1 MSIAGA
7 TMPGQDQSA
16 SRETSEYSARAMRRQ
31 DDTARFIERFEVL
44 TGFRVHSTSREGLPR
59 EFLAR
64 TVPAPDVLVGQYGY
78 ELEPRTHNA
87 LCRYEPGRQSD
98 RWTFG
103 RLLEIRGFGVFSLL
117 DLLEILAK
125 HGISSKT

>member
-1 MSIAGA
+1 
-7 TMPGQDQSA
+7 MPGEDQASA
-16 SRETSEYSARAMRRQ
+16 HEPPGASARTARRQ

-44 TGFRVHSTSREGLPR
+44 TGFHVHSTSVEGLPR

-64 TVPAPDVLVGQYGY
+64 AVPAPEVLVEEYGY

-87 LCRYEPGRQSD
+87 LCRYEPGRQPD
-98 RWTFG
+98 RWTYG

-125 HGISSKT
+125 HGIKCV

>member
-1 MSIAGA
+1 MTIAGA
-7 TMPGQDQSA
+7 TMPGQDQTA
-16 SRETSEYSARAMRRQ
+16 PRETPENSARAMRRQ
-31 DDTARFIERFEVL
+31 DDTVRFIERFEML

-64 TVPAPDVLVGQYGY
+64 TVPTPDVLVRQYGY

-117 DLLEILAK
+117 DLLEVLAK
-125 HGISSKT
+125 HGISSK

>member
-7 TMPGQDQSA
+7 TMPGQEQGA
-16 SRETSEYSARAMRRQ
+16 SRESVEDSARATRRQ
-31 DDTARFIERFEVL
+31 DDTTRFIERFEAL

-64 TVPAPDVLVGQYGY
+64 TVPAPDILVGQYGY
-78 ELEPRTHNA
+78 EVEPRTHNA
-87 LCRYEPGRQSD
+87 LCRYEPGRPSD

-117 DLLEILAK
+117 DLLEVLAK
-125 HGISSKT
+125 HGISNKT

>member
-1 MSIAGA
+1 MPIAGA
-7 TMPGQDQSA
+7 SMPGQDNA
-16 SRETSEYSARAMRRQ
+16 TSNEIPDTSVRAIRRQ

-44 TGFRVHSTSREGLPR
+44 TGFRVHSTSLEGLPR

-117 DLLEILAK
+117 DLLEVLAK
-125 HGISSKT
+125 HGISSKG

>member
-1 MSIAGA
+1 
-7 TMPGQDQSA
+7 MPGQNQPESH
-16 SRETSEYSARAMRRQ
+16 EVPVGSERTLRRQ

-64 TVPAPDVLVGQYGY
+64 TLPAPDILVGQYGY

-87 LCRYEPGRQSD
+87 LCRYEPGRQAD
-98 RWTFG
+98 RWTYG

-117 DLLEILAK
+117 DLLEVLAK
-125 HGISSKT
+125 HGIRST

>member
-1 MSIAGA
+1 
-7 TMPGQDQSA
+7 MPGQNQPESPEF
-16 SRETSEYSARAMRRQ
+16 SGGSERTLRRQ
-31 DDTARFIERFEVL
+31 DDTTRFIERFEAL

-64 TVPAPDVLVGQYGY
+64 TVPTPDVLVRQYGY

-87 LCRYEPGRQSD
+87 LCRYEPGRQAD
-98 RWTFG
+98 CWTYG

-117 DLLEILAK
+117 DLLEVLAK
-125 HGISSKT
+125 HGIRST

>member
-1 MSIAGA
+1 
-7 TMPGQDQSA
+7 MPGQNQLA
-16 SRETSEYSARAMRRQ
+16 ENEGQGMSERAMRRH
-31 DDTARFIERFEVL
+31 DDTARFIQRFEAL
-44 TGFRVHSTSREGLPR
+44 TGFRVHSTSLEGLPR

-64 TVPAPDVLVGQYGY
+64 PVPSPDRLVEQYGY

-87 LCRYEPGRQSD
+87 LCRFEPGRQPD

-117 DLLEILAK
+117 DLLEVLAK
-125 HGISSKT
+125 HGISSKG

>member
-1 MSIAGA
+1 MPIAGA
-7 TMPGQDQSA
+7 TMPGQENAALNEIPD
-16 SRETSEYSARAMRRQ
+16 TSARTLRRQ

-44 TGFRVHSTSREGLPR
+44 TGFRVHSTSLEGLPR

-64 TVPAPDVLVGQYGY
+64 TVPAPDILVGQYGY

-98 RWTFG
+98 RWTYG
-103 RLLEIRGFGVFSLL
+103 RMLEIRGFGVFSLL
-117 DLLEILAK
+117 DLLEVLAK
-125 HGISSKT
+125 HGISSKG

>member
-1 MSIAGA
+1 MFGA
-7 TMPGQDQSA
+7 DQPDSGEA
-16 SRETSEYSARAMRRQ
+16 PANADRTLRRQ
-31 DDTARFIERFEVL
+31 DDTARFIERFEAL

-64 TVPAPDVLVGQYGY
+64 TVPAPDLLVQEYGY

-87 LCRYEPGRQSD
+87 LCRYEPGRQPD
-98 RWTFG
+98 RWSYG

-117 DLLEILAK
+117 DLLEVLAK
-125 HGISSKT
+125 HGISSK

>member
-1 MSIAGA
+1 MSGPNDSSQTSGSAA
-7 TMPGQDQSA
+7 DSDPQS
-16 SRETSEYSARAMRRQ
+16 SVRALRRN

-44 TGFRVHSTSREGLPR
+44 TGLRVHSTSIEGLPR

-64 TVPAPDVLVGQYGY
+64 PVEPPNHLVDKFGY

-87 LCRYEPGRQSD
+87 LCRYEPGRQPD
-98 RWTFG
+98 RWTYG

-125 HGISSKT
+125 HGIRSM